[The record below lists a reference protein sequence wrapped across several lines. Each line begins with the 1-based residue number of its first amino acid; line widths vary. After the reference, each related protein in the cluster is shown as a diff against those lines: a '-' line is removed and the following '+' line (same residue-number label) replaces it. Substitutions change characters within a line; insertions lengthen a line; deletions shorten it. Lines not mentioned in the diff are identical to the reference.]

1 MTVSPS
7 PTKDSAPRSS
17 GRPPKRQMRTAS
29 PLEHVIAHQDDY
41 VRHIHGHFFR
51 TLSSAACAD
60 AVQDAFIAASQ
71 SEDFSGLDDDQC
83 GAWIRTR
90 AYRNAI
96 DQVRLLK
103 GRPDRGAPER
113 AGMVSLD
120 EFALETLPGAPDG
133 VGDDDPRE
141 DDAAAV
147 LEAFHRL
154 PDAEQRVIGLRHLDN
169 LDRSA
174 CARLLGLSETQYKR
188 KHTDAVR
195 RLINLVIQTRPHDT
209 CLQARTLIDL
219 SVNDTLDRDSLARR
233 DAHLAGCPHCRQYQR
248 RSRGLLIFV
257 PLPALAFSDRF
268 AARLHG
274 LLERL
279 MPVAQN
285 ADPATAAGGTGAL
298 AAGGA
303 KLAAAVAASV
313 TAIGGGT
320 VIAHH
325 QVTHRVPANAAV
337 VQARPVAAPTAA
349 PTSTT
354 AARPL
359 ARSTSAGRAAA
370 AAKARAKAR
379 AEAAARRKKASA
391 SASSNELKP
400 LGHEIA
406 VPSTATTA
414 GAPPPAPVPSTPF
427 PTHTKSAPVAVPTEA
442 PADSSSGEFAPQP

>member
-1 MTVSPS
+1 
-7 PTKDSAPRSS
+7 
-17 GRPPKRQMRTAS
+17 MRTAS

-60 AVQDAFIAASQ
+60 AVQDAFIAAFQ
-71 SEDFSGLDDDQC
+71 SEDFTGLDADQR
-83 GAWIRTR
+83 GAWVRTR

-96 DQVRLLK
+96 DQIRLLK

-113 AGMVSLD
+113 AAVVSLD
-120 EFALETLPGAPDG
+120 ELPLESLPGAPDG
-133 VGDDDPRE
+133 VGDDDPRA

-147 LEAFHRL
+147 LEAFNRL

-219 SVNDTLDRDSLARR
+219 SVNDTLDHDSLARR
-233 DAHLAGCPHCRQYQR
+233 DAHLAGCAHCRQYQR

-279 MPVAQN
+279 MPMAQN
-285 ADPATAAGGTGAL
+285 ADAATTAGGAGAL
-298 AAGGA
+298 GAGGA
-303 KLAAAVAASV
+303 KLAAVVAASV
-313 TAIGGGT
+313 ATVGGGT
-320 VIAHH
+320 AVIHH
-325 QVTHRVPANAAV
+325 QVTHHAPAKAAV
-337 VQARPVAAPTAA
+337 VQAKPVVARAAAPTTTGAQPAA
-349 PTSTT
+349 S
-354 AARPL
+354 
-359 ARSTSAGRAAA
+359 STSASRAAA
-370 AAKARAKAR
+370 AAKARAR
-379 AEAAARRKKASA
+379 AKAAARRKK
-391 SASSNELKP
+391 
-400 LGHEIA
+400 G
-406 VPSTATTA
+406 TAA
-414 GAPPPAPVPSTPF
+414 L
-427 PTHTKSAPVAVPTEA
+427 
-442 PADSSSGEFAPQP
+442 

>member
-1 MTVSPS
+1 
-7 PTKDSAPRSS
+7 
-17 GRPPKRQMRTAS
+17 MRTAS

-71 SEDFSGLDDDQC
+71 SEDFSGLDVDQC

-96 DQVRLLK
+96 DQIRLLK

-113 AGMVSLD
+113 AAVVSLD
-120 EFALETLPGAPDG
+120 ELPLESLPGTPDG
-133 VGDDDPRE
+133 VGEDDPRE

-147 LEAFHRL
+147 LAAFNRL

-195 RLINLVIQTRPHDT
+195 RLINLVIQTCPHDT

-219 SVNDTLDRDSLARR
+219 SVNDTLDHDSLARR
-233 DAHLAGCPHCRQYQR
+233 DAHLAGCAHCRQYQR
-248 RSRGLLIFV
+248 RSRGLLIFT
-257 PLPALAFSDRF
+257 PLPALAFIDRF

-274 LLERL
+274 LLERF

-285 ADPATAAGGTGAL
+285 ADAATTAGGVGAVG
-298 AAGGA
+298 AGGA
-303 KLAAAVAASV
+303 KLAAVVAASV
-313 TAIGGGT
+313 ATVGCGTA
-320 VIAHH
+320 VVHH
-325 QVTHRVPANAAV
+325 RAVHDAPAKAAV
-337 VQARPVAAPTAA
+337 VHARPVVARAPAPTAI
-349 PTSTT
+349 TT
-354 AARPL
+354 ATQPPS
-359 ARSTSAGRAAA
+359 RSTNGSDAAA

-379 AEAAARRKKASA
+379 AKTRAKAKAAARRKEARAALGSG
-391 SASSNELKP
+391 ELKP

-406 VPSTATTA
+406 VPSTATA
-414 GAPPPAPVPSTPF
+414 AAAAAPAPVASTPS